1 MHTFFATAFAVLLV
15 QVLIL
20 AEGAE
25 RACPEISN
33 ITALVTAFS
42 SPFVTPE
49 PQEAAPLGLTVFLTA
64 TDRSAC
70 RCSVHEVIRGRPRL
84 KARVNRC
91 ETHSQLFH

>member
-1 MHTFFATAFAVLLV
+1 MLLL
-15 QVLIL
+15 QLLIL
-20 AEGAE
+20 AESAE

-33 ITALVTAFS
+33 ITTLVTAFS

-49 PQEAAPLGLTVFLTA
+49 PQEAAPLGLTVFLTT

-70 RCSVHEVIRGRPRL
+70 QCNVHEVIHGRTRL